1 MFPVSLVFEI
11 HSCLC
16 CVWISL
22 LGGSQQG
29 LVRSVQRAEV
39 WNETLIDWE
48 NSRQHGEQPNST
60 RAEVTERQG
69 CRRVNEGYAGGVS
82 KDPGLVSHPDLGSVC
97 MAQNMPWFMQSTRT
111 LQTKGHLNYFRYI
124 HVKTVVSLKPFFN
137 HTVLV
142 WFHGL
147 C

>member
-16 CVWISL
+16 CIWISL

-29 LVRSVQRAEV
+29 RVRSVQRAEV

-48 NSRQHGEQPNST
+48 NSRQHGEQHNST

-97 MAQNMPWFMQSTRT
+97 MAQNMPWLCRTPELCKTRAIWTTSNIFMGKQ
-111 LQTKGHLNYFRYI
+111 L
-124 HVKTVVSLKPFFN
+124 SLRPFF
-137 HTVLV
+137 TDVVPV
-142 WFHGL
+142 WFPGL